1 MGWTLADIRQKVR
14 RVTGRLSSAELT
26 NDQIDTYINNYYQ
39 YTFPAELK
47 LDYENTYYE
56 FLTSANQPTYDVPVA
71 WVEFS
76 TRATMDYMIL
86 DWYQEPDEFHRYNPE
101 TILRST
107 PWTGDGSTTAFSTT
121 VSATDYPIM
130 PDSLVVTDDTEVF
143 QDTNQTYSSSTV
155 AITGSEGGTGI
166 VNYST
171 GAISV
176 TFNTAPSDGQDI
188 RISYQRMTTGRPTA
202 VLFYNKQ
209 FQFYPIPD
217 TAYRFKIKG
226 YQTFTALAS
235 SSSTPSLEQ
244 WGPLIAYGA
253 SRDIHA
259 DYSEMEAYAEVTALY
274 KEQLRYASART
285 YNMLDNQRAKP
296 QF

>member
-14 RVTGRLSSAELT
+14 RVTGRLSSSELT
-26 NDQIDTYINNYYQ
+26 NDQIDTYINNFYQ

-47 LDYENTYYE
+47 LNYEETYYE

-76 TRATMDYMIL
+76 TNATMDRQIL
-86 DWYQEPDEFHRYNPE
+86 DWYQEPDEFYKTNPE
-101 TILRST
+101 QIIRST
-107 PWTGDGSTTAFSTT
+107 PWTGDGSTTSFSTT
-121 VSATDYPIM
+121 VAATDYPIM
-130 PDSLVVTDDTEVF
+130 PDTLVVTDDTEIF
-143 QDTNQTYSSSTV
+143 EDTNQTYSDSATSLS
-155 AITGSEGGTGI
+155 GSLGGTGS

-171 GAISV
+171 GVISV
-176 TFNTAPSDGQDI
+176 TFNTAPSSGQNI
-188 RISYQRMTTGRPTA
+188 YASYSKMTLGRPTA

-217 TAYRFKIKG
+217 TAYRFRIKG

-259 DYSEMEAYAEVTALY
+259 DYAEMERYAEVNVLY

-285 YNMLDNQRAKP
+285 YNMLDNVRAKP